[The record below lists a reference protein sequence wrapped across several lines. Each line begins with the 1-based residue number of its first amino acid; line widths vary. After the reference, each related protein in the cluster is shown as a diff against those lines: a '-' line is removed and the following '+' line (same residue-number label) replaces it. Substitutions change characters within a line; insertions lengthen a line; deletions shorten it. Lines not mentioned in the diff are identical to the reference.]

1 MTPVAVAMRWPPF
14 IIPMTTLS
22 FKSPLQHV
30 CLLRLSAIGDT
41 CHALAALR
49 AFQAAWP
56 ETRFTWIIGKVE
68 AKLMREILP
77 EIEFITF
84 DKAATLQE
92 LWRLRALLRGRR
104 FDLLLRMQLSLGAN
118 LVSRLVHA
126 PIKLGFDRQ
135 RARELQWLFTNAQ
148 IEPKASEHVLD
159 SFMGFARAC
168 GIEPKPPHWNISLP
182 PSSLDYAR
190 SVIIG
195 GQRTLLISP
204 CSSHAAR
211 NWSAARYAALAD
223 HAASTHHMSVVL
235 VGGRSSEEARMG
247 AATAAAAHAPL
258 INQVGKDTLPQL
270 LGLMAQSTALLSPD
284 SGPVHMA
291 SMVGLPV
298 LGLYAATNPQRAG
311 PYYSRQWCVDKYDAA
326 ARKYLGKPAA
336 QIPWTT
342 KIERSGV
349 MDLIGAS
356 DVPATLDGRTA
367 ARGWR
372 GCRARFSLRS
382 GPERNQGPHLP
393 RRISPQDH
401 YPAHQ
406 VAAH

>member
-1 MTPVAVAMRWPPF
+1 
-14 IIPMTTLS
+14 MTTLS
-22 FKSPLQHV
+22 FKPPLQHV

-84 DKAATLQE
+84 EKSATLRE
-92 LWRLRALLRGRR
+92 LLRLRALLRGRR
-104 FDLLLRMQLSLGAN
+104 FDLLLDMQLSFRAS
-118 LVSRLVHA
+118 LVSRLVRA

-168 GIEPKPPHWNISLP
+168 GIEPKPPHWNVSLP
-182 PSSLDYAR
+182 AGSLDYAR
-190 SVIIG
+190 SVIAAG
-195 GQRTLLISP
+195 TPTLLISP

-211 NWSAARYAALAD
+211 NWSAARYAAVAD
-223 HAASTHHMSVVL
+223 HAASVHHMSIVL

-247 AATAAAAHAPL
+247 ASIAAAARTPL
-258 INQVGKDTLPQL
+258 VSQIGKDTLAQL
-270 LGLMAQSTALLSPD
+270 LGLMSKSTILLSPD

-326 ARKYLGKPAA
+326 ARKYLGRPAA

-342 KIERSGV
+342 KIERPGV
-349 MDLIGAS
+349 MDLVEVR
-356 DVPATLDGRTA
+356 DVTEKLDALMLAGDFR
-367 ARGWR
+367 
-372 GCRARFSLRS
+372 
-382 GPERNQGPHLP
+382 
-393 RRISPQDH
+393 
-401 YPAHQ
+401 
-406 VAAH
+406 